1 MEKMK
6 KIIAARSNEDLLK
19 DWKILDAKE
28 STTEVVTL
36 RGLYMDEIEKRWPAE
51 FDEWIDNCEKD
62 DDIRSYIKL

>member
-19 DWKILDAKE
+19 DWEILDAKE

-51 FDEWIDNCEKD
+51 FDEWIDSCEKD